1 VLFNNAESAK
11 KFYKDYAHD
20 LGFSIRTGQQRL
32 DGNGVVEWKRF
43 LCSRAGYRKK
53 RKKLNTTILP
63 RRARRHAELDRLDV
77 DAKLIFM

>member
-1 VLFNNAESAK
+1 MLFDNVESAK

-53 RKKLNTTILP
+53 KETEHNNSSKKSKKT
-63 RRARRHAELDRLDV
+63 RRTR
-77 DAKLIFM
+77 